1 MKWWKDSVRFYLGGM
16 GYMALELLWRG
27 WSHGSMCLVG
37 GLCFLLLGKLP
48 RCQLL
53 PRSLMGASVVTGVEL
68 VSGLVIN
75 EGLGLQVWDY
85 SAQPFNFM
93 GQVCLGFFFLWIF
106 VSAGAMYLW
115 DISGKLLFPEA

>member
-1 MKWWKDSVRFYLGGM
+1 M
-16 GYMALELLWRG
+16 GLELLWRG
-27 WSHGSMCLVG
+27 WSHGSMFLVG

-48 RCQLL
+48 RCHFL

-75 EGLGLQVWDY
+75 EGMGLQVWDY

-93 GQVCLGFFFLWIF
+93 GQVCLGFFVLWIF

-115 DISGKLLFPEA
+115 DISGKLLFSEA